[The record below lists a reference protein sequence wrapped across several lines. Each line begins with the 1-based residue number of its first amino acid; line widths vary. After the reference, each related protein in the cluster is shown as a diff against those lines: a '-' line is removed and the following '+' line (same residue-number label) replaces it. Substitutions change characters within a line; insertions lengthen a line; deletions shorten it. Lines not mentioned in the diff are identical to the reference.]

1 LSLCKKE
8 DVLIANVKEAFRKND
23 LKVIGKSMS
32 ENQNYLEEI
41 GISNEKIREMIM
53 LAENYAYGAKIT
65 GAGDGGCIIALA
77 DATNLDDTMKNL
89 QAKNYECFSVK
100 IDSKGLDTF

>member
-1 LSLCKKE
+1 ML
-8 DVLIANVKEAFRKND
+8 VK
-23 LKVIGKSMS
+23 
-32 ENQNYLEEI
+32 
-41 GISNEKIREMIM
+41 
-53 LAENYAYGAKIT
+53 NYAYGSKIT

-77 DATNLDDTMKNL
+77 DATNLDDAITNL